1 MNLAE
6 LCFRK
11 KTVTV
16 CLAAALAVA
25 GVRSYF
31 GLGRLEDPAFTI
43 RSAQIVTSYPGATAS
58 EVAARVTDPIETAV
72 QRLGRVKHVTSTS
85 SPGRSIVT
93 VELRDDLAG
102 DELPQVWNELRH
114 KVSDVQGE
122 LPQGCAPP
130 VVNDDY
136 GDVYGVF
143 YAISGDGY
151 TPAELKEHAKL
162 LRRELL
168 LCEDVAKIDILGDR
182 RQIVSL
188 EIPRVK
194 IAALGLT
201 PEKIAAA
208 LAGHTTPSDAGNLRV
223 GDKYIR
229 LDLVP
234 DVTSLDGLSDVLV
247 ADGVYLGDVCTF
259 RFDYADPP
267 SALVR
272 RNGKPCLA
280 LGISTKKDGNVIT
293 MGRAVERRMR
303 ELLPTTPIG
312 IEVDVISHQATSVE
326 AAVGGFVA
334 NLVESVLL
342 VIAVLLFTMGLRAGL
357 VIGGI
362 LVLTVLGTVWVMD
375 LCGLI
380 FERISLGAFIIALGM
395 LVDNAIVIT
404 EAVLV
409 AGRQGRSR
417 KDAAIAVVRQTQW
430 ALLGGTAIA
439 VLSFAPIGAA
449 QNATGEYCRSLF
461 LVIAIALLLSW
472 VLAVT
477 VTPLL
482 AAWGL
487 EEKGKRKREEGKS
500 KKEEGRSAEGDPYG
514 GVFFRG
520 YRRALE
526 WCIDNRWLTLLA
538 LVCLLVASVAGF
550 ARVKRNF
557 FPDSTRPQF
566 MVHVWMPEGTFI
578 TKTDQRVAKVSA
590 FIENLDGVTGV
601 SSFTGQGALRFL
613 LTYSPEE
620 PNAAYGLL
628 LVDVADGDAMA
639 ELMRRIESA
648 APALVPDAEV
658 SCQRFVLG
666 PGDSHKIQMR
676 ILGPDPQK
684 LRAFGDAAL
693 AILRADGR
701 LKDVQSDWRNRAE
714 LVEPVVSEERAA
726 KLGLSRSD
734 VARAFRLATDGVSV
748 GTYQLGDEALP
759 IVLRAKRD
767 ERDTLSG
774 VNAAWTWSSS
784 RGISVPLAQVVDRER
799 LTSEE
804 RRLKRRDRTP
814 CLTVM
819 ANPSEGE
826 TAASAFARVRPALDA
841 FAARLP
847 AGYRAEYGGEYEDAK
862 EANEKLAPSFL
873 PLAVAMAF
881 IVLMLFDSVKK
892 TLVIVLTLP
901 LIVVGVVAGL
911 LAFGQPFGFMA
922 LLGFL
927 SLVGMQVKN
936 AIVLMDEIGANQ
948 ARGLG
953 AYQAVVEAGVSRLR
967 PVANASLTTVLGMIP
982 LLTDAFYVAMAVT
995 IMVGLAFATVL
1006 TMVVIPVNYALVF
1019 RIRKAVC
1026 AGGVPC

>member
-85 SPGRSIVT
+85 SPGCSIVT
-93 VELRDDLAG
+93 VELRDDLAD

-234 DVTSLDGLSDVLV
+234 DVTSLDGLDDVLV

-267 SALVR
+267 SVLVR

-326 AAVGGFVA
+326 TAVGGFVA

-487 EEKGKRKREEGKS
+487 EEKGKRKREEGRS
-500 KKEEGRSAEGDPYG
+500 TEGESAEGDPYG

-590 FIENLDGVTGV
+590 FIEKLDGVTGV

-628 LVDVADGDAMA
+628 LVDAADGDAMA

-774 VNAAWTWSSS
+774 VNAAWAWSSS

-953 AYQAVVEAGVSRLR
+953 AYRAVVEAGVSRLR

-1019 RIRKAVC
+1019 RVRKTV
-1026 AGGVPC
+1026 